1 MRYAGVIRN
10 DVAAAPGVCY
20 TFFVQ
25 GCDRH
30 CPGCHNP
37 ETWDFN
43 GGQEFTIETINKI
56 INGIKANGIQRDFC
70 VMGGEPLADQNL
82 FLTYMVVTAVREEYP
97 DIKIYLWTG
106 YTYEELTEHRHNP
119 RLNDIL
125 KTIDVLIDGPFIQ
138 EQRDI
143 SLWMRGSTNQRVIDL
158 HKKEE

>member
-1 MRYAGVIRN
+1 
-10 DVAAAPGVCY
+10 
-20 TFFVQ
+20 
-25 GCDRH
+25 
-30 CPGCHNP
+30 
-37 ETWDFN
+37 
-43 GGQEFTIETINKI
+43 
-56 INGIKANGIQRDFC
+56 
-70 VMGGEPLADQNL
+70 MGGEPLADQNL

-158 HKKEE
+158 KEMR